1 VFKQDVMRSG
11 GRTRDGSSAL
21 PSLPSVLVRF
31 DSSVKVFLVL
41 QDLG

>member
-1 VFKQDVMRSG
+1 MFKHEEMRSG

-21 PSLPSVLVRF
+21 RSLSGVLVRF
-31 DSSVKVFLVL
+31 DRSVKVFLVL